1 MPLVREWLQ
10 DVGMRLRAHAAG
22 VLPRQE
28 AASLLAHV
36 PPLLLEQALG
46 SMDVPLKEA
55 LSEAVNSVPLPG
67 ALRRSSLRS

>member
-1 MPLVREWLQ
+1 MTTDCDEYGRDEAL
-10 DVGMRLRAHAAG
+10 AHAAG

-67 ALRRSSLRS
+67 SLRRSSLRS